1 MKEHIE
7 NELTTIIAAKQLGP
21 AVLISAGV
29 HGDEYEPMVAAA
41 ELAAALPGMLTH
53 GQVTVVTVV
62 NPDAYGCGTR
72 QGSDGLD
79 LARIC
84 PGNPNGSASEAYAA
98 RISSLIEEADY
109 YVDMHT
115 GGLTYEIHP
124 LAGYMLHPDEGIL
137 DIQRQMACCF
147 DVPVVWGTDY
157 RPQGR
162 TLSIAR
168 DAKVPAIYLEFGGGS
183 GFRPQ
188 VVDTYVAGVIN
199 LLRFL
204 GMTDGEVSRSSEP
217 YWLEDHRPDSG
228 YLQGKMP
235 SPADGIL
242 MTEVALG
249 ETVRAGQCFGR
260 IFDPLSGA
268 SHSVYADVAG
278 IVFLKRAIVKV
289 KSGDALGGILPIV
302 KTGKHTIY
310 E

>member
-1 MKEHIE
+1 MKENTE
-7 NELTTIIAAKQLGP
+7 NEQTSVITATQRGP

-41 ELAAALPGMLTH
+41 ELAATLPEMLTH
-53 GQVTVVTVV
+53 GQVTIVKVV
-62 NPDAYGCGTR
+62 NPDAYGHGTR

-84 PGNPNGSASEAYAA
+84 PGDLGGSVSEAYAA
-98 RISSLIEEADY
+98 RISSMIKQADY

-124 LAGYMLHPDEGIL
+124 LAGYMLHPNEAVL
-137 DIQRQMACCF
+137 DVQRQMARCF
-147 DVPVVWGTDY
+147 DVPVIWGTDC

-162 TLSIAR
+162 TLSVAR
-168 DAKVPAIYLEFGGGS
+168 DANVPAVYLEFGGGA
-183 GFRPQ
+183 GFRRE

-199 LLRFL
+199 MLRFL
-204 GMTDGEVSRSSEP
+204 GMITGEAIKSSES

-235 SPADGIL
+235 SPAEGIL
-242 MTEVALG
+242 MTQVALG
-249 ETVRAGQCFGR
+249 EMVSAGQCFGR
-260 IFDPLSGA
+260 IFDPVSGV
-268 SHSVYADVAG
+268 SHSVYAELG
-278 IVFLKRAIVKV
+278 GMVFLKRAIAKV
-289 KSGDALGGILPIV
+289 QSGDALGGILPITQ
-302 KTGKHTIY
+302 KGKHTIY

>member
-7 NELTTIIAAKQLGP
+7 NELTTFIAAEQQGP

-41 ELAAALPGMLTH
+41 ELAATLPGILTR

-62 NPDAYGCGTR
+62 NPDAYGHGTR

-84 PGNPNGSASEAYAA
+84 PGSLNGSISEAYAA
-98 RISSLIEEADY
+98 RISSLIEQADY

-124 LAGYMLHPDEGIL
+124 LAGYMLHPDESIL
-137 DIQRQMACCF
+137 DIQRQMARCF
-147 DVPVVWGTDY
+147 CVPVIWGTDY
-157 RPQGR
+157 RPEGR
-162 TLSIAR
+162 TLSVAR
-168 DAKVPAIYLEFGGGS
+168 DANVPAVYLEFGGGT
-183 GFRPQ
+183 GFRRP
-188 VVDTYVAGVIN
+188 VVDTYVDGVIN

-204 GMTDGEVSRSSEP
+204 GMVDGKVSRSPEP

-260 IFDPLSGA
+260 IFDPVSGA

-289 KSGDALGGILPIV
+289 KSGDALGGILPII

>member
-1 MKEHIE
+1 MKERIE
-7 NELTTIIAAKQLGP
+7 NELATVIAAEQQGP

-29 HGDEYEPMVAAA
+29 HGDEYEPMVAAV
-41 ELAAALPGMLTH
+41 ELAAILPGMLTH
-53 GQVTVVTVV
+53 GQVTVVPVV
-62 NPDAYGCGTR
+62 NPDAYGWGSR

-84 PGNPNGSASEAYAA
+84 PGNHIGSASEAYAA
-98 RISSLIEEADY
+98 RISSMIEQADY

-137 DIQRQMACCF
+137 DIQRQMARCF
-147 DVPVVWGTDY
+147 DVPLIWGTDY

-162 TLSIAR
+162 TLSVAR
-168 DAKVPAIYLEFGGGS
+168 DAKVPAVYLEFGGGT
-183 GFRPQ
+183 GFRRQ

-199 LLRFL
+199 LLRYL
-204 GMTDGEVSRSSEP
+204 GMIEGEVSRSPEP

-235 SPADGIL
+235 SPAEGIL
-242 MTEVALG
+242 MAGVALG
-249 ETVRAGQCFGR
+249 ETVSAGQYFGR
-260 IFDPLSGA
+260 IFDPVSGV
-268 SHSVYADVAG
+268 SHSVSADVAG

-289 KSGDALGGILPIV
+289 KSGDALGGILPITQ
-302 KTGKHTIY
+302 KGKHTIY